1 MPIRRSPANRSLA
14 SLRAATTRATMS
26 DTLRQA
32 TRNNTATSDSV
43 A

>member
-14 SLRAATTRATMS
+14 WLRAATTRATMS
-26 DTLRQA
+26 DTLRHT
-32 TRNNTATSDSV
+32 TRNKIATTDSV